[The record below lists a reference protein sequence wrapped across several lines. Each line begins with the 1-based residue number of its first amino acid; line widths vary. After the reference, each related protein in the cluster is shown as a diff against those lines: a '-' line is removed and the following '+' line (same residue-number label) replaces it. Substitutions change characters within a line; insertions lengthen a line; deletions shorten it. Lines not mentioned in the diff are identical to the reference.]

1 MKTVFTTQEGV
12 KMNSQ
17 LDFGD
22 ITPIIRQF
30 HFFLETTET
39 MWDLDIQHYYRITDD
54 DFIQIAV
61 SVDGTDPEIRAQYK
75 LRYSSLKENVQF
87 VIEELFEANLLYNGY
102 PKFNKS
108 ELFSKQEFEI
118 DIVGKMKREKQQ
130 IKDETLS
137 KETPIISFLKEQGLA
152 PKPSGT
158 SIGSWMAKCP
168 NGGKHFITVVAGS
181 DEWGCGYCKKK
192 GKLHQLE
199 KWIQEIKNR
208 NDQKRL
214 TQMLK
219 EIKKG
224 SIQTKE
230 TLKWWI
236 NRY

>member
-1 MKTVFTTQEGV
+1 MKTVFTAQEGV

-22 ITPIIRQF
+22 ITPIINQF

-39 MWDLDIQHYYRITDD
+39 VWDLDIQHYYRITDD
-54 DFIQIAV
+54 NFIQIAV
-61 SVDGTDPEIRAQYK
+61 SVEGTDPEIKAQYK
-75 LRYSSLKENVQF
+75 LRYSSLKENIQF
-87 VIEELFEANLLYNGY
+87 VLKELFEANLLFNGY

-108 ELFSKQEFEI
+108 ELFSKQEFEV

-137 KETPIISFLKEQGLA
+137 KETPIIAFLKEQGLE
-152 PKPSGT
+152 PIPSGT
-158 SIGSWMAKCP
+158 ALDSWMARCP
-168 NGGKHFITVVAGS
+168 NGRKHFIKIVASS
-181 DEWGCGYCKKK
+181 DEWGCGYCKRK
-192 GKLHQLE
+192 GTQSELE
-199 KWIQEIKNR
+199 KWIQEIKSR

-219 EIKKG
+219 EIKKR
-224 SIQTKE
+224 SIQAKE

>member
-1 MKTVFTTQEGV
+1 MKTVFTAQEGV

-22 ITPIIRQF
+22 ITPIINQF
-30 HFFLETTET
+30 HFFLETSET
-39 MWDLDIQHYYRITDD
+39 VWDLDIQHYYRITDD
-54 DFIQIAV
+54 NFIQIAV
-61 SVDGTDPEIRAQYK
+61 SVEGTDPEIKVQYK
-75 LRYSSLKENVQF
+75 LRYSSLKENIQF
-87 VIEELFEANLLYNGY
+87 VLKELFEANLLFNGY

-108 ELFSKQEFEI
+108 ELFSKQEFEV

-137 KETPIISFLKEQGLA
+137 KETPIIAFLKEQGLE
-152 PKPSGT
+152 PIPSGT
-158 SIGSWMAKCP
+158 ALDSWMARCP
-168 NGGKHFITVVAGS
+168 NGRKHFIRIVASS
-181 DEWGCGYCKKK
+181 DEWGCGYCKRK
-192 GKLHQLE
+192 GTQSELE
-199 KWIQEIKNR
+199 KWIQEIKSR

-219 EIKKG
+219 EIKKR
-224 SIQTKE
+224 SIQAKE

>member
-22 ITPIIRQF
+22 ITPIINQF

-54 DFIQIAV
+54 HFIQIAV
-61 SVDGTDPEIRAQYK
+61 SVDSTDPEIRAQYK

-87 VIEELFEANLLYNGY
+87 VLEELFEANLLYNGY

-118 DIVGKMKREKQQ
+118 NIVGEMKREKQQ

-137 KETPIISFLKEQGLA
+137 KETPIISFLKEQGLE
-152 PKPSGT
+152 PIPSGT
-158 SIGSWMAKCP
+158 AKGSWMAKCP
-168 NGGKHFITVVAGS
+168 NGGGHFIMVVAGS
-181 DEWGCGYCKKK
+181 DKWGCGYCKQK
-192 GKLHQLE
+192 GKLPELE
-199 KWIQEIKNR
+199 KWIRI
-208 NDQKRL
+208 
-214 TQMLK
+214 LK
-219 EIKKG
+219 
-224 SIQTKE
+224 SDA
-230 TLKWWI
+230 
-236 NRY
+236 